1 MAYHSPKDDLFK
13 KHYDEIYG
21 LLEEYIS
28 SVVNMG
34 DYVSVEELLIGYLID
49 TYSQVFVGEI
59 DYILDS
65 LGIDMTPQETIEVR
79 NGVNTT
85 DYARSNYRRL
95 KEIFNAHAIDLRS
108 KVLDSDETVNV
119 QSLLDEFKHKIDR
132 IAMSEIQML
141 IEKASVESAKLFE
154 LVTDTKIEKT
164 WNCVGDSRT
173 CPICLAMNGL
183 TIPVTESFSSVAPSV
198 DIQEDLSYTGGDI
211 VYAHPRCRCWVT
223 YSKA

>member
-1 MAYHSPKDDLFK
+1 MAHHSPKDDLFK

-119 QSLLDEFKHKIDR
+119 QSLLDEFKYKIDR

-164 WNCVGDSRT
+164 WNCVGDSKT

-211 VYAHPRCRCWVT
+211 VYAHPKCRCWVT

>member
-1 MAYHSPKDDLFK
+1 MAHHSPKDDLFK
-13 KHYDEIYG
+13 KHYNEIYG

-85 DYARSNYRRL
+85 DYVRSNYRRL

-108 KVLDSDETVNV
+108 KVLDSDETVNI

-154 LVTDTKIEKT
+154 LVTETKIEKT
-164 WNCVGDSRT
+164 WNCVGDSKT

>member
-1 MAYHSPKDDLFK
+1 MAHHSPKDDLFK

-154 LVTDTKIEKT
+154 LVTETKIEKT
-164 WNCVGDSRT
+164 WNCVGDSKT

-223 YSKA
+223 YSEA

>member
-1 MAYHSPKDDLFK
+1 MAHHSPKDDLFK

-65 LGIDMTPQETIEVR
+65 LGIDMTPQETIEVH

-95 KEIFNAHAIDLRS
+95 KEIFNAHAVDLRS
-108 KVLDSDETVNV
+108 KVLDSDETVNI

-154 LVTDTKIEKT
+154 LVTEIKIEKT
-164 WNCVGDSRT
+164 WNCVGDSKT

>member
-1 MAYHSPKDDLFK
+1 MAHHSPKDDLFK

-34 DYVSVEELLIGYLID
+34 DYVSVEDLLIGYLID

-65 LGIDMTPQETIEVR
+65 LGVDMTPQETIEVR

-108 KVLDSDETVNV
+108 RVLDSDETVNI
-119 QSLLDEFKHKIDR
+119 QGLLDEFKHKIDR

-154 LVTDTKIEKT
+154 IVTDISIEKT
-164 WNCVGDSRT
+164 WNCVGDSKT
-173 CPICLAMNGL
+173 CPICLAMNGT
-183 TIPVTESFSSVAPSV
+183 TIPVTESFSNVAPSV

>member
-1 MAYHSPKDDLFK
+1 MAHHSPKDDLFK

-108 KVLDSDETVNV
+108 KVLDSVETVNV

-164 WNCVGDSRT
+164 WNCVGDSKT

>member
-1 MAYHSPKDDLFK
+1 MAHHSPKDDLFK

-108 KVLDSDETVNV
+108 KVLDSDETVNI
-119 QSLLDEFKHKIDR
+119 QSLLDEFKHNIDR
-132 IAMSEIQML
+132 IAMSEVQML

-154 LVTDTKIEKT
+154 IVTNTKIEKT
-164 WNCVGDSRT
+164 WNCIGDSRT

>member
-1 MAYHSPKDDLFK
+1 MAHHSPKDDLFK

-108 KVLDSDETVNV
+108 KVLDSVETVNV

>member
-1 MAYHSPKDDLFK
+1 MAHHSPKDDLFK

-65 LGIDMTPQETIEVR
+65 LGIDMTPQETIEIR

-183 TIPVTESFSSVAPSV
+183 TIPVTESFSNVAPSV

>member
-1 MAYHSPKDDLFK
+1 MAHHSPKDDLFK

-65 LGIDMTPQETIEVR
+65 LGIDMTPQETIEVH

-154 LVTDTKIEKT
+154 LVTETKIEKT
-164 WNCVGDSRT
+164 WNCVGDSKT

>member
-1 MAYHSPKDDLFK
+1 MAHHSPKDDLFK

-65 LGIDMTPQETIEVR
+65 LGIDMTPQETIEVH

-119 QSLLDEFKHKIDR
+119 QSLLDEFKYKIDR

-164 WNCVGDSRT
+164 WNCVGDSKT

>member
-1 MAYHSPKDDLFK
+1 MAHHSPKDDLFK

-34 DYVSVEELLIGYLID
+34 DYVSTEELLIGYLID

-108 KVLDSDETVNV
+108 KVLDSDETVNI
-119 QSLLDEFKHKIDR
+119 QSLLDEFKHNIDR
-132 IAMSEIQML
+132 IAMSEVQML

-154 LVTDTKIEKT
+154 IVTNTKIEKT

>member
-1 MAYHSPKDDLFK
+1 
-13 KHYDEIYG
+13 
-21 LLEEYIS
+21 
-28 SVVNMG
+28 
-34 DYVSVEELLIGYLID
+34 
-49 TYSQVFVGEI
+49 
-59 DYILDS
+59 
-65 LGIDMTPQETIEVR
+65 
-79 NGVNTT
+79 
-85 DYARSNYRRL
+85 
-95 KEIFNAHAIDLRS
+95 
-108 KVLDSDETVNV
+108 
-119 QSLLDEFKHKIDR
+119 
-132 IAMSEIQML
+132 ML

>member
-1 MAYHSPKDDLFK
+1 MAHHSPKDDLFK

-85 DYARSNYRRL
+85 DYA
-95 KEIFNAHAIDLRS
+95 
-108 KVLDSDETVNV
+108 
-119 QSLLDEFKHKIDR
+119 
-132 IAMSEIQML
+132 
-141 IEKASVESAKLFE
+141 
-154 LVTDTKIEKT
+154 
-164 WNCVGDSRT
+164 
-173 CPICLAMNGL
+173 
-183 TIPVTESFSSVAPSV
+183 
-198 DIQEDLSYTGGDI
+198 
-211 VYAHPRCRCWVT
+211 
-223 YSKA
+223 

>member
-1 MAYHSPKDDLFK
+1 MAHHSPKDDLFK

-108 KVLDSDETVNV
+108 KVLDSDETVNI

-154 LVTDTKIEKT
+154 LVTEIKIEKT
-164 WNCVGDSRT
+164 WNCVGDSKT

>member
-1 MAYHSPKDDLFK
+1 MAHHSPKDDLFK

-34 DYVSVEELLIGYLID
+34 DYVSIEELLIGYLID

>member
-1 MAYHSPKDDLFK
+1 MAHHSPKDDLFK
-13 KHYDEIYG
+13 KHYDEIYE

>member
-1 MAYHSPKDDLFK
+1 MAHHSPKDDLFK

-119 QSLLDEFKHKIDR
+119 QSLLDEFKYKIDR

-211 VYAHPRCRCWVT
+211 VYAHPKCRCWVT